1 MMLGR
6 SPACA
11 GVVIG
16 SGPTSKM
23 EKKASNKKGFLFML
37 MITSVREGGSLSPR
51 LLGICFWR
59 KGREERNWVELMGKK
74 GSRFHRFCD

>member
-16 SGPTSKM
+16 SSPTSEM
-23 EKKASNKKGFLFML
+23 EKKASNKKGFLL
-37 MITSVREGGSLSPR
+37 IIMITSVRGVGSPMEEEAKGP
-51 LLGICFWR
+51 LG
-59 KGREERNWVELMGKK
+59 
-74 GSRFHRFCD
+74 H

>member
-37 MITSVREGGSLSPR
+37 MITSVREGGSPMEQGSEGPQ
-51 LLGICFWR
+51 
-59 KGREERNWVELMGKK
+59 RN
-74 GSRFHRFCD
+74 